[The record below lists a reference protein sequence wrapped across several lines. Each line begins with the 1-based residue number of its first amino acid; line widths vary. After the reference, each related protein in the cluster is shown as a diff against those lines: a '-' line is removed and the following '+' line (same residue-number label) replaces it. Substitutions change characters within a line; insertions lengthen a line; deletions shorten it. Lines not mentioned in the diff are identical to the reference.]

1 MTTMAELKQGAHNSA
16 LVRKILSSV
25 AFYAPYS
32 AEMPTS
38 YFSTGGVLAPAP
50 TGFNPLGMTEKD
62 DAFTFASDTDT
73 EEVEAHG
80 YPSAVRVDI
89 TKTTRTVAST
99 FLETRKQ
106 TLELATGTD
115 LSNVTVDANGA
126 IEIVESETSARP
138 HGRLVIIAVQ
148 GGVKSEINAGQVLRR
163 RLTVTG
169 STLRPRP
176 VAFKAAIAQSL
187 QQRVWP
193 LLEKGTVKPVIHS
206 SFPAADAAAAHT
218 LMEAGRH
225 VGKIVLTW

>member
-32 AEMPTS
+32 AEMPAS

-80 YPSAVRVDI
+80 YSSAVRVDI
-89 TKTTRTVAST
+89 TKTTRTIAST
-99 FLETRKQ
+99 FLETRKE

-115 LSNVTVDANGA
+115 LSNVTIDTDGA

-138 HGRLVIIAVQ
+138 HGRLVIIGADGVGEDEWFFIREYPRVQ
-148 GGVKSEINAGQVLRR
+148 ITEVSEQSWGTSALSYGLTWTTYPDPELGFSCRQFIGG
-163 RLTVTG
+163 
-169 STLRPRP
+169 
-176 VAFKAAIAQSL
+176 
-187 QQRVWP
+187 
-193 LLEKGTVKPVIHS
+193 
-206 SFPAADAAAAHT
+206 PAAAKNLVAMGFT
-218 LMEAGRH
+218 G
-225 VGKIVLTW
+225 

>member
-80 YPSAVRVDI
+80 YSSAVRVDI

-99 FLETRKQ
+99 FLETRKE

-115 LSNVTVDANGA
+115 LSNVTIDANGA

-138 HGRLVIIAVQ
+138 YGRLVIIGADGVGEDEWFFIREYPRVQ
-148 GGVKSEINAGQVLRR
+148 ITEVSEQSWGTSALSYGLTWTAYPDPELGFSGRQFIGG
-163 RLTVTG
+163 
-169 STLRPRP
+169 
-176 VAFKAAIAQSL
+176 
-187 QQRVWP
+187 
-193 LLEKGTVKPVIHS
+193 
-206 SFPAADAAAAHT
+206 PAAAKNLEAMGFTAA
-218 LMEAGRH
+218 
-225 VGKIVLTW
+225 